1 MPKKS
6 KPAKPSKEPKEP
18 NNDLGHIKPREI
30 VQEMKE
36 SYIDYAMSVI
46 VSRALPDVRDGL
58 KPVHRRILY
67 AMWEDG
73 LTAGA
78 KFRKAATVVGSCLGR
93 YHPHGD
99 QSVYDAAIRMAQDF
113 SLRYTLI
120 QGQGNVGS
128 IDDPSEFAAMR
139 YVEMRLSKIGEK
151 MLEDI
156 EKNTAD
162 FVENF
167 DGTRKEPVVLPS
179 PVPQLLLNGS
189 FGIALGMATSIPPHN
204 LTEVCN
210 ACNYLLDHPKAS
222 TEDLFEFVKGPDFPT
237 GGSIFSQREII
248 EAYSQ
253 GKGAI
258 VTRGKAEVL
267 ESEKGGGKTEIV
279 ITEIPFQVIKT
290 TLIEQMA
297 FLVQEKKIDGIKDI
311 RDESDKDGLRIVIDL
326 ARDAFP
332 QKVLNQLYKFTD
344 LQKTFHMNML
354 ALAEGLQPRV
364 LALNEVLSYYLA
376 HRKEVVYRR
385 TQYELDKAK
394 ERAHILEGLHKCL
407 ARIDAV
413 IKTIRASE
421 SREDALNN
429 LMKRFGLTQ
438 IQANA
443 ILETKLSALA
453 KLERKKI
460 EEELKEMQ
468 AKIKEYAAILKSP
481 QKIKEVVQ
489 KELKEVKENFGDERR
504 TKVHVQKIGDIAEED
519 LIPQEET
526 IVTLTQGGYIKRIN
540 PDLYKMQKRGGKGM
554 MGMKTIGED
563 IVEHFITCMTHD
575 ILLFFTDSGKVF
587 RTQVYEIPE
596 GQRVAKGRGLLN
608 FLEISPQDKVLSLQ
622 TIGKA
627 DKESGIK
634 YLVMATKGGIIK
646 KTSLEEF
653 ENVRKSGLIAITLK
667 KGDSL
672 KKVVKTTG
680 DDDVI
685 LVTKKGQSICFKEK
699 DIRPMGRTAAGIRG
713 IRLKKDD
720 EVISMDA
727 LNSKCQPGKC
737 HLLVVTENGFGKRTD
752 LREYKLQGR
761 GGSGV
766 ITARIVPKTGQIVS
780 AMILTGEEE
789 DLIVISQKGHV
800 IRSKIASISRLNR
813 ATQGVRIMKLDAGD
827 KVASAACI

>member
-189 FGIALGMATSIPPHN
+189 FGIAVGMATSIPPHN

-267 ESEKGGGKTEIV
+267 ESEQGGGST
-279 ITEIPFQVIKT
+279 
-290 TLIEQMA
+290 
-297 FLVQEKKIDGIKDI
+297 
-311 RDESDKDGLRIVIDL
+311 
-326 ARDAFP
+326 
-332 QKVLNQLYKFTD
+332 
-344 LQKTFHMNML
+344 
-354 ALAEGLQPRV
+354 
-364 LALNEVLSYYLA
+364 
-376 HRKEVVYRR
+376 
-385 TQYELDKAK
+385 
-394 ERAHILEGLHKCL
+394 
-407 ARIDAV
+407 
-413 IKTIRASE
+413 
-421 SREDALNN
+421 
-429 LMKRFGLTQ
+429 
-438 IQANA
+438 
-443 ILETKLSALA
+443 
-453 KLERKKI
+453 
-460 EEELKEMQ
+460 
-468 AKIKEYAAILKSP
+468 
-481 QKIKEVVQ
+481 
-489 KELKEVKENFGDERR
+489 
-504 TKVHVQKIGDIAEED
+504 
-519 LIPQEET
+519 
-526 IVTLTQGGYIKRIN
+526 
-540 PDLYKMQKRGGKGM
+540 
-554 MGMKTIGED
+554 
-563 IVEHFITCMTHD
+563 
-575 ILLFFTDSGKVF
+575 
-587 RTQVYEIPE
+587 
-596 GQRVAKGRGLLN
+596 
-608 FLEISPQDKVLSLQ
+608 
-622 TIGKA
+622 
-627 DKESGIK
+627 
-634 YLVMATKGGIIK
+634 
-646 KTSLEEF
+646 
-653 ENVRKSGLIAITLK
+653 
-667 KGDSL
+667 
-672 KKVVKTTG
+672 
-680 DDDVI
+680 
-685 LVTKKGQSICFKEK
+685 
-699 DIRPMGRTAAGIRG
+699 
-713 IRLKKDD
+713 
-720 EVISMDA
+720 
-727 LNSKCQPGKC
+727 
-737 HLLVVTENGFGKRTD
+737 
-752 LREYKLQGR
+752 
-761 GGSGV
+761 
-766 ITARIVPKTGQIVS
+766 
-780 AMILTGEEE
+780 
-789 DLIVISQKGHV
+789 
-800 IRSKIASISRLNR
+800 
-813 ATQGVRIMKLDAGD
+813 
-827 KVASAACI
+827 